1 MRSVSIFHSSRVMS
15 FFLSCFYFLIII
27 YLLSP
32 IPFTAHSHFMPSN
45 CPLLF
50 LLNFVVI
57 YFLFIFFFIYSNF
70 QREPMFFGKIT
81 THSME
86 VKRHCKRSYIRQQQ
100 LYPLTSWSYIPIV
113 FITSFLQIITPWLH
127 VSTFLTRKNSPWHE
141 PFT

>member
-1 MRSVSIFHSSRVMS
+1 MKLPHAIAKAFRSQSERNTGITCNCLHEICIYFS
-15 FFLSCFYFLIII
+15 FLPCDGFYFLIII

-100 LYPLTSWSYIPIV
+100 LYPLTS
-113 FITSFLQIITPWLH
+113 
-127 VSTFLTRKNSPWHE
+127 
-141 PFT
+141 